1 MKFVTPLSKSEQITL
16 QCMRDYHS
24 CRRVRMRAH
33 GIILSHLGYA
43 VQDIAFTFDVCRQTV
58 SSWFDDWDSH
68 GLAGLYDNPRS
79 GRPMALNEQEVDYV
93 MQLTAQEPRSTKKI
107 VASLEEQRGK
117 KVSMSTIKRTL
128 KRAKQRWKRVRKSTK
143 CKRNEQKFKRAEQK
157 INVLEQRR
165 IQGEIDLSYF
175 DAAGFCLNPSIPYA
189 WQPTGER
196 IELPATGNHGSRLN
210 VLAFLNKLNEIT
222 PFCFTGSIN
231 TETVIACFE
240 NFSEKLTKKT
250 FVLIDNAPVHRSKA
264 FIANLPKWHK
274 KGLIPKFL
282 PSYSPELN
290 LIEILWK
297 KMKYEWLPFTS
308 YLNFKRL
315 REAVESILKDFGSKY
330 AINFS
335 T

>member
-1 MKFVTPLSKSEQITL
+1 
-16 QCMRDYHS
+16 MRDHHPS
-24 CRRVRMRAH
+24 RRVRMRAH
-33 GIILSHLGYA
+33 GIILSHRGYT
-43 VQDIAFTFDVCRQTV
+43 VQEIAFTFDVCRQTV
-58 SSWFDDWDSH
+58 SSWFDDWDQH
-68 GLAGLYDNPRS
+68 GLTGLYDNPRS
-79 GRPMALNEQEVDYV
+79 GHPMALSEEDVDYV
-93 MQLTAQEPRSTKKI
+93 MQFITQEPRSTKKI
-107 VASLEEQRGK
+107 VASLEEERGK

-143 CKRNEQKFKRAEQK
+143 SKRDEQKFERAKQN

-165 IQGEIDLSYF
+165 IQGDIDLFYF

-210 VLAFLNKLNEIT
+210 VLAFLNKENEIT

-231 TETVIACFE
+231 TETVIACLDS
-240 NFSEKLTKKT
+240 FSETLTKKT
-250 FVLIDNAPVHRSKA
+250 FVMIDNAPVHRSKA
-264 FIANLPKWHK
+264 FITNLTKWHK
-274 KGLIPKFL
+274 RGLIPKFL
-282 PSYSPELN
+282 PSYCPELN
-290 LIEILWK
+290 LIEFLWK
-297 KMKYEWLPFTS
+297 KIKYEWLPFTS

-315 REAVESILKDFGSKY
+315 KEAVENILKEFGSKY